1 MDGLN
6 LSVVLPV
13 FNEEEC
19 ITEVL
24 QELIDVLSSENITE
38 FEIIP
43 VDDGSTDKSFERII
57 QLAKNNEKIKPI
69 QLTRNFGQSAAMAC
83 GFDNAQFDL
92 IVAMDSDGQNNPRD
106 IPKLIAK
113 LNEGF
118 DCVSGWRK
126 NRKDKN
132 LSRKIPSNLAN
143 RLISSWTKVKLH
155 DYGCTLKAYRKNA
168 IKGFPI
174 YGEMHRFLPA
184 YASLQGS
191 IITEIVVD
199 HRQRTTGN
207 SKYGIGRTYRV
218 ILDILVARAQAQF
231 SMRPMHLLG
240 GAGLLFSFFG
250 LTMILTSIILK
261 ILNASD
267 FVDTPLPTIGGF
279 LTIIGVQMV
288 LIGLLAEFQLRLV
301 MREGRIKPYMVKKS
315 FWNSKSELKSF
326 NED

>member
-1 MDGLN
+1 VVQKVDGLK

-24 QELIDVLSSENITE
+24 QELIDVLSSENFTE

-43 VDDGSTDKSFERII
+43 VDDGSTDKTFERII

-113 LNEGF
+113 LKEGF

-143 RLISSWTKVKLH
+143 RMISSWTKVKLH
-155 DYGCTLKAYRKNA
+155 DYGCTLKAYKKSS
-168 IKGFPI
+168 ITGFPI
-174 YGEMHRFLPA
+174 YGEIHRFLPA
-184 YASLQGS
+184 YASLQGATIS
-191 IITEIVVD
+191 EIEVD
-199 HRQRTTGN
+199 HRERRTGK

-218 ILDILVARAQAQF
+218 VLDILVARAQAQF
-231 SMRPMHLLG
+231 AMRPMHLLG
-240 GAGLLFSFFG
+240 GAGLIFSFFG
-250 LTMILTSIILK
+250 LAMIFASIVMK
-261 ILNASD
+261 IYGISD
-267 FVDTPLPTIGGF
+267 FVDTPLPTVGGF
-279 LTIIGVQMV
+279 LTVFGMQMV

-301 MREGRIKPYMVKKS
+301 MREGKLKPYIIKH
-315 FWNSKSELKSF
+315 
-326 NED
+326 

>member
-1 MDGLN
+1 MDGLK

-24 QELIDVLSSENITE
+24 QELIDVLSSENFTE

-43 VDDGSTDKSFERII
+43 VDDGSTDKTFERII

-113 LNEGF
+113 LKEGF

-143 RLISSWTKVKLH
+143 RMISSWTKVKLH
-155 DYGCTLKAYRKNA
+155 DYGCTLKAYKKSS
-168 IKGFPI
+168 ITGFPI
-174 YGEMHRFLPA
+174 YGEIHRFLPA
-184 YASLQGS
+184 YASLQGATIS
-191 IITEIVVD
+191 EIEVD
-199 HRQRTTGN
+199 HRERRTGK

-218 ILDILVARAQAQF
+218 VLDILVARAQAQF
-231 SMRPMHLLG
+231 AMRPMHLLG
-240 GAGLLFSFFG
+240 GAGLIFSFFG
-250 LTMILTSIILK
+250 LAMIFASIVMK
-261 ILNASD
+261 IYGISD
-267 FVDTPLPTIGGF
+267 FVDTPLPTVGGF
-279 LTIIGVQMV
+279 LTVFGMQMV

-301 MREGRIKPYMVKKS
+301 MREGKLKPYIIKH
-315 FWNSKSELKSF
+315 
-326 NED
+326 

>member
-1 MDGLN
+1 VDGLN

-24 QELIDVLSSENITE
+24 QELIDVLSSENIIE

-43 VDDGSTDKSFERII
+43 VDDGSTDKTFERII

-113 LNEGF
+113 LKEGF

-143 RLISSWTKVKLH
+143 RMISSWTKVKLH
-155 DYGCTLKAYRKNA
+155 DYGCTLKAYKKSS
-168 IKGFPI
+168 ITGFPI
-174 YGEMHRFLPA
+174 YGEIHRFLPA
-184 YASLQGS
+184 YASLQGATIS
-191 IITEIVVD
+191 EIEVD
-199 HRQRTTGN
+199 HRERRTGK

-218 ILDILVARAQAQF
+218 VLDILVARAQAQF
-231 SMRPMHLLG
+231 AMRPMHLLG
-240 GAGLLFSFFG
+240 GAGLIFSFFG
-250 LTMILTSIILK
+250 LAMIFASIVMK
-261 ILNASD
+261 IYGISD
-267 FVDTPLPTIGGF
+267 FVDTPLPTVGGF
-279 LTIIGVQMV
+279 LTVFGMQMV

-301 MREGRIKPYMVKKS
+301 MREGKLKPYIIKH
-315 FWNSKSELKSF
+315 
-326 NED
+326 

>member
-1 MDGLN
+1 VDGLK

-24 QELIDVLSSENITE
+24 QELIDVLSSENFTE

-43 VDDGSTDKSFERII
+43 VDDGSTDKTFERII

-113 LNEGF
+113 LKEGF

-132 LSRKIPSNLAN
+132 LSRKIPSILAN
-143 RLISSWTKVKLH
+143 RMISSWTKVKLH
-155 DYGCTLKAYRKNA
+155 DYGCTLKAYKKSS
-168 IKGFPI
+168 ITGFPI
-174 YGEMHRFLPA
+174 YGEIHRFLPA
-184 YASLQGS
+184 YASLQGATIS
-191 IITEIVVD
+191 EIEVD
-199 HRQRTTGN
+199 HRERRTGK

-218 ILDILVARAQAQF
+218 VLDILVARAQAQF
-231 SMRPMHLLG
+231 AMRPMHLLG
-240 GAGLLFSFFG
+240 GAGLIFSFFG
-250 LTMILTSIILK
+250 LAMIFASIVMK
-261 ILNASD
+261 IYGISD
-267 FVDTPLPTIGGF
+267 FVDTPLPTVGGF
-279 LTIIGVQMV
+279 LTVFGMQMV

-301 MREGRIKPYMVKKS
+301 MREGKLKPYIIKH
-315 FWNSKSELKSF
+315 
-326 NED
+326 

>member
-1 MDGLN
+1 MDGLK

-24 QELIDVLSSENITE
+24 QELIDVLSSKNFTE

-43 VDDGSTDKSFERII
+43 VDDGSTDRTFERII

-113 LNEGF
+113 LKEGF

-143 RLISSWTKVKLH
+143 RMISSWTKVKLH
-155 DYGCTLKAYRKNA
+155 DYGCTLKAYKKSS
-168 IKGFPI
+168 ITGFPI
-174 YGEMHRFLPA
+174 YGEIHRFLPA
-184 YASLQGS
+184 YASLQGATIS
-191 IITEIVVD
+191 EIEVD
-199 HRQRTTGN
+199 HRERRTGK

-218 ILDILVARAQAQF
+218 VLDILVARAQAQF
-231 SMRPMHLLG
+231 AMRPMHLLG
-240 GAGLLFSFFG
+240 GAGLIFSFFG
-250 LTMILTSIILK
+250 LAMISASIVMK
-261 ILNASD
+261 IYGISD
-267 FVDTPLPTIGGF
+267 FVDTPLPTVGGF
-279 LTIIGVQMV
+279 LTVFGMQMI

-301 MREGRIKPYMVKKS
+301 MREGKLKPYIIKH
-315 FWNSKSELKSF
+315 
-326 NED
+326 

>member
-1 MDGLN
+1 VDGLK

-24 QELIDVLSSENITE
+24 QELIDVLSSENFTE

-43 VDDGSTDKSFERII
+43 VDDGSTDKTFERII
-57 QLAKNNEKIKPI
+57 QLARDNEKIKPI

-113 LNEGF
+113 LKEGF

-132 LSRKIPSNLAN
+132 LSRKIPSILAN
-143 RLISSWTKVKLH
+143 RMISSWTKVKLH
-155 DYGCTLKAYRKNA
+155 DYGCTLKAYKKSS
-168 IKGFPI
+168 ITGFPI
-174 YGEMHRFLPA
+174 YGEIHRFLPA
-184 YASLQGS
+184 YASLQGATIS
-191 IITEIVVD
+191 EIEVD
-199 HRQRTTGN
+199 HRERRTGK

-218 ILDILVARAQAQF
+218 VLDILVARAQAQF
-231 SMRPMHLLG
+231 AMRPMHLLG
-240 GAGLLFSFFG
+240 GAGLIFSFFG
-250 LTMILTSIILK
+250 LAMIFASIVMK
-261 ILNASD
+261 IYGISD
-267 FVDTPLPTIGGF
+267 FVDTPLPTVGGF
-279 LTIIGVQMV
+279 LTVFGMQMI

-301 MREGRIKPYMVKKS
+301 MREGKLKPYIIKH
-315 FWNSKSELKSF
+315 
-326 NED
+326 

>member
-1 MDGLN
+1 MDGLK

-24 QELIDVLSSENITE
+24 QELIDVLSSENFTE

-43 VDDGSTDKSFERII
+43 VDDGSTDKTFERII

-113 LNEGF
+113 LKEGF

-143 RLISSWTKVKLH
+143 RMISSWTKVKLH

-174 YGEMHRFLPA
+174 YGEIHRFLPA
-184 YASLQGS
+184 YASLQGATIS
-191 IITEIVVD
+191 EIEVD
-199 HRQRTTGN
+199 HRERRTGK

-218 ILDILVARAQAQF
+218 VLDILVARAQAQF
-231 SMRPMHLLG
+231 AMRPMHLLG
-240 GAGLLFSFFG
+240 GAGLIFSFFG
-250 LTMILTSIILK
+250 LAMIFASIVMK
-261 ILNASD
+261 IYGISD
-267 FVDTPLPTIGGF
+267 FVDTPLPTVGGF
-279 LTIIGVQMV
+279 LTVFGMQMV

-301 MREGRIKPYMVKKS
+301 MREGKLKPYIIKH
-315 FWNSKSELKSF
+315 
-326 NED
+326 

>member
-1 MDGLN
+1 VDGLK

-24 QELIDVLSSENITE
+24 QELIDVLSSDNFTE

-43 VDDGSTDKSFERII
+43 VDDGSTDKTFERII

-113 LNEGF
+113 LKEGF

-143 RLISSWTKVKLH
+143 RMISSWTKVKLH
-155 DYGCTLKAYRKNA
+155 DYGCTLKAYKKSS
-168 IKGFPI
+168 ITGFPI
-174 YGEMHRFLPA
+174 YGEIHRFLPA
-184 YASLQGS
+184 YASLQGATIS
-191 IITEIVVD
+191 EIEVD
-199 HRQRTTGN
+199 HRERRTGK

-218 ILDILVARAQAQF
+218 VLDILVARAQAQF
-231 SMRPMHLLG
+231 AMRPMHLLG
-240 GAGLLFSFFG
+240 GAGLIFSFFG
-250 LTMILTSIILK
+250 LAMIFASIVMK
-261 ILNASD
+261 IYGISD
-267 FVDTPLPTIGGF
+267 FVDTPLPTVGGF
-279 LTIIGVQMV
+279 LTVFGMQMV

-301 MREGRIKPYMVKKS
+301 MREGKLKPYIIKH
-315 FWNSKSELKSF
+315 
-326 NED
+326 

>member
-1 MDGLN
+1 VDGLK

-24 QELIDVLSSENITE
+24 QELIDVLSSENFTE

-43 VDDGSTDKSFERII
+43 VDDGSTDKTFERII
-57 QLAKNNEKIKPI
+57 QLARDNEKIKPI

-113 LNEGF
+113 LKEGF

-143 RLISSWTKVKLH
+143 RMISSWTKVKLH
-155 DYGCTLKAYRKNA
+155 DYGCTLKAYKKSS
-168 IKGFPI
+168 ITGFPI
-174 YGEMHRFLPA
+174 YGEIHRFLPA
-184 YASLQGS
+184 YASLQGATIS
-191 IITEIVVD
+191 EIEVD
-199 HRQRTTGN
+199 HRERRTGK

-218 ILDILVARAQAQF
+218 VLDILVARAQAQF
-231 SMRPMHLLG
+231 AMRPMHLLG
-240 GAGLLFSFFG
+240 GAGLIFSFFG
-250 LTMILTSIILK
+250 LAMIFASIVMK
-261 ILNASD
+261 IYGISD
-267 FVDTPLPTIGGF
+267 FVDTPLPTVGGF
-279 LTIIGVQMV
+279 LTVFGMQMV

-301 MREGRIKPYMVKKS
+301 MREGKLKPYIIKH
-315 FWNSKSELKSF
+315 
-326 NED
+326 

>member
-1 MDGLN
+1 VDGLK

-24 QELIDVLSSENITE
+24 QELIDVLSSENFTE

-43 VDDGSTDKSFERII
+43 VDDGSTDKTFERII

-113 LNEGF
+113 LKEGF

-143 RLISSWTKVKLH
+143 RMISSWTKVKLH
-155 DYGCTLKAYRKNA
+155 DYGCTLKAYKKSS
-168 IKGFPI
+168 ITGFPI
-174 YGEMHRFLPA
+174 YGEIHRFLPA
-184 YASLQGS
+184 YASLQGATIS
-191 IITEIVVD
+191 EIEVE
-199 HRQRTTGN
+199 
-207 SKYGIGRTYRV
+207 I
-218 ILDILVARAQAQF
+218 
-231 SMRPMHLLG
+231 
-240 GAGLLFSFFG
+240 FSFLGLAMITASIVMKIFG
-250 LTMILTSIILK
+250 V
-261 ILNASD
+261 SD
-267 FVDTPLPTIGGF
+267 FVETPLPTVGGF
-279 LTIIGVQMV
+279 LTVFGMQMI

-301 MREGRIKPYMVKKS
+301 MREGKLKPYIIKH
-315 FWNSKSELKSF
+315 
-326 NED
+326 

>member
-1 MDGLN
+1 VDGLK

-24 QELIDVLSSENITE
+24 QELIDVLSSENFTE

-43 VDDGSTDKSFERII
+43 VDDGSTDKTFERII

-113 LNEGF
+113 LKEGF

-143 RLISSWTKVKLH
+143 RMISSWTKVKLH
-155 DYGCTLKAYRKNA
+155 DYGCTLKAYKKSS
-168 IKGFPI
+168 ITGFPI
-174 YGEMHRFLPA
+174 YGEIHRFLPA
-184 YASLQGS
+184 YASLQGATIS
-191 IITEIVVD
+191 EIEVD
-199 HRQRTTGN
+199 HRERRTGK

-218 ILDILVARAQAQF
+218 VLDILVARAQAQF
-231 SMRPMHLLG
+231 AMRPMHLLG
-240 GAGLLFSFFG
+240 GAGLIFSFFG
-250 LTMILTSIILK
+250 LAMIFASIVMK
-261 ILNASD
+261 IYGISD
-267 FVDTPLPTIGGF
+267 FVDTPLPTVGGF
-279 LTIIGVQMV
+279 LTVFGMQMV

-301 MREGRIKPYMVKKS
+301 MREGKLKPYIIKH
-315 FWNSKSELKSF
+315 
-326 NED
+326 